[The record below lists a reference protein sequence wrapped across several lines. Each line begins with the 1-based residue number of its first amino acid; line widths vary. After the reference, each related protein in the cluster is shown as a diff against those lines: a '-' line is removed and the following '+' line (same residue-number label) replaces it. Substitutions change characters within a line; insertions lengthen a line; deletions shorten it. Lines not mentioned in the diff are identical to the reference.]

1 MQLIIAANEEC
12 ELKTYERNKI
22 RSQKSEIAQ

>member
-1 MQLIIAANEEC
+1 MSVIKTAKQGH
-12 ELKTYERNKI
+12 ELKTYEDTKI